1 MKIYNCGELRESN
14 INTNVKI
21 KGWVNKVRKIGQ
33 LNFIDLRDIKGMIQI
48 IINIDLMRNIKI
60 NNEDVLEI
68 EGLVKKRKNT
78 NPSLST
84 GQIEIIASKIKIL
97 NKSINLPFNIN
108 NEHNVNDDLTLKYRY
123 LKIRKPNIQKNLI
136 FRHKLNL
143 IIHNFLSE
151 HNFINIETP
160 ILSRSTPEGARDF
173 LVPSRMQKNKYY
185 ALPQSPQLYK
195 QLLMIGGMD
204 KYYQI
209 TKCFRD
215 EDFRSDRQPEFTQ
228 LDIEVSFLKFDY
240 IKNIIEKMFVNIM
253 QTTKNININNNFPI
267 LTYNDA
273 IKLYGTDKPDTRFDL
288 KLINITKYIDNI
300 SNPYFKSWINNK
312 DYNCQSIVVERL
324 LTNSEIKELKII
336 TDQYET
342 NSVTVGK
349 INEKNEFSGNLF
361 KLLNNK
367 KELLEFLNIKSNKN
381 YTIITLLGNSKKNYF
396 VMGAIRNKLAQILN
410 LIDNN
415 KFNFLWVVDWPLF
428 EKNNNK
434 YESLHHPFTSP
445 QNTDDLFNKKPENII
460 ADAYDIVLNGYEIGG
475 GSVRIHEEHIQ
486 NQIFKILGLDENII
500 KSSFG
505 WFLEAFKYGAPPHAG
520 IALGIDRICMILLN
534 TNNIKDVIAFPKNNQ
549 GLDLMSES
557 PNFIK

>member
-1 MKIYNCGELRESN
+1 MKIYNCGELREFN

-33 LNFIDLRDIKGMIQI
+33 LNFIDLRDIKGITQI
-48 IINIDLMRNIKI
+48 IINIDLMKNIKI

-78 NPSLST
+78 NPSLLT

-240 IKNIIEKMFVNIM
+240 IKNIIEKMFINIM
-253 QTTKNININNNFPI
+253 KTTKNISINNNFPI
-267 LTYNDA
+267 LTYKDA

-300 SNPYFKSWINNK
+300 SNPYVKSWINNK
-312 DYNCQSIVVERL
+312 DYNCQSIIVERL

-396 VMGAIRNKLAQILN
+396 VMGAIRNKLAQTLN

-445 QNTDDLFNKKPENII
+445 QNTDDLFNKKPENIT